1 MSAKTSMV
9 HIRVDDKLK
18 QDATEALAS
27 VGLTLSDAVRILLTR
42 VSAEGGLPA
51 GLASDPDA
59 YDAWFRAKVQ
69 DALADTRPTTPH
81 QQAMAETR
89 ARLKRQPSA

>member
-1 MSAKTSMV
+1 MPAKTSMV

-18 QDATEALAS
+18 QDATEALAG

-69 DALADTRPTTPH
+69 DALADARQTTPH
-81 QQAMAETR
+81 RQAMAETR

>member
-1 MSAKTSMV
+1 MPAKTSMV

-59 YDAWFRAKVQ
+59 YDAWFRTKVQ
-69 DALADTRPTTPH
+69 DALADASPTIPH
-81 QQAMAETR
+81 RQIMTETR
-89 ARLKRQPSA
+89 ARLKRQASA